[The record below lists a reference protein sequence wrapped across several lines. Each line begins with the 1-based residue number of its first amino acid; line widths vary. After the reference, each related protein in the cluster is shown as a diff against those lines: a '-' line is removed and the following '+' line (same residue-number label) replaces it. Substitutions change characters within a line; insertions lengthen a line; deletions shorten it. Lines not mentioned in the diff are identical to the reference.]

1 MPTYVFYAYDSEGK
15 DSVAL
20 RFTPPDTWEGKKE
33 VVARWKENLED
44 GYIDPPIN
52 LIEEHER
59 IPELVFHQRIWA
71 EVEKKKKISEA
82 KAQRVLKGLSRG
94 EKNGR

>member
-1 MPTYVFYAYDSEGK
+1 
-15 DSVAL
+15 
-20 RFTPPDTWEGKKE
+20 
-33 VVARWKENLED
+33 
-44 GYIDPPIN
+44 

-82 KAQRVLKGLSRG
+82 KAQRVLEGLNKG